1 MLLRLIKKTGVL
13 LLKLVGVDRMIKS
26 PLLIGN
32 KARVVWP
39 LLKVVKEKRY
49 GYPTRANLL

>member
-39 LLKVVKEKRY
+39 LLKVAKEKKYRY
-49 GYPTRANLL
+49 FTKANLP